1 MDLEKKIS
9 IATRNT
15 EEVVLLEELRDL
27 LEEKERPR
35 AYVGYEPSGEIHLGH
50 LITVNK
56 LKDLQSIGFEIVVLL
71 ADIHAYLNEKGTFE
85 EIKKLAERNM
95 KTFIAFGLEEKTT
108 KFILGSEYQLN
119 KDYVLDVLK
128 LARITT
134 LNRAKRS
141 MDEVS
146 RRREDPMVSQMI
158 YPLMQAMDIAYLKI
172 DVAVG
177 GIDQRKIHML
187 ARENLPSLG
196 YKAPICIHTPIISG
210 LDGEK
215 MSKSK
220 GNYISISDS
229 AEEVE
234 RKIMKA
240 YCPPKVLDGNPIIDL
255 AQHYVFPTFGKVRI
269 ERDLKF
275 GGDIEYESFE
285 AMIEDFKS
293 GSLHPMDLKKAV
305 AKYLNLMIDDAR
317 ERLRKL
323 INADKK

>member
-1 MDLEKKIS
+1 MDLEKKLA
-9 IATRNT
+9 IATRNA
-15 EEVVLLEELRDL
+15 EEVVLIEELKEL
-27 LEEKERPR
+27 LETKEKPR

-71 ADIHAYLNEKGTFE
+71 ADIHAYLNEKGSFE
-85 EIKKLAERNM
+85 EIRNLAERNM
-95 KTFIAFGLEEKTT
+95 KTFIAFGLEEKNA

-119 KDYVLDVLK
+119 KDYMLDILK

-134 LNRAKRS
+134 LNRARRS

-146 RRREDPMVSQMI
+146 RRKEDPMVSQMI
-158 YPLMQAMDIAYLKI
+158 YPLMQCLDIAYLKI

-177 GIDQRKIHML
+177 GMDQRKIHML
-187 ARENLPSLG
+187 ARESLPALG

-229 AEEVE
+229 NEEVE
-234 RKIMKA
+234 RKIMRA
-240 YCPPKVLDGNPIIDL
+240 FCPPKVVEGNPVIDL
-255 AQHYVFPTFGKVRI
+255 AKHYIFPAYGKIKI
-269 ERDLKF
+269 ERDSKF
-275 GGDIEYESFE
+275 GGDVEYESFE

-293 GSLHPMDLKKAV
+293 GALHPMDLKKAV
-305 AKYLNLMIDDAR
+305 AKYLNSFIDDSR
-317 ERLRKL
+317 RKL
-323 INADKK
+323 KKLTGESS